1 MRPPF
6 HRKTRREK
14 VVLTG
19 REPIPP
25 RHKRSAV
32 NTRLKEKIRAIEELE
47 AKGVQVAVIS
57 LKLSDHDAAA
67 RKLKRSGARWDR
79 SAASFIVRDLLIQ

>member
-1 MRPPF
+1 M
-6 HRKTRREK
+6 
-14 VVLTG
+14 LTG

-57 LKLSDHDAAA
+57 LKLSDHDAA
-67 RKLKRSGARWDR
+67 R
-79 SAASFIVRDLLIQ
+79 

>member
-57 LKLSDHDAAA
+57 LKLSDHDAA
-67 RKLKRSGARWDR
+67 R
-79 SAASFIVRDLLIQ
+79 